1 MWKVKETKRIGDR
14 SFYQVYKELQNG
26 EIVSRGQWE
35 YKTEA
40 EKLADNLNKEEGYYE
55 RIL

>member
-14 SFYQVYKELQNG
+14 SFYKVYKELPNG
-26 EIVSRGQWE
+26 EMVSRGQWE

-55 RIL
+55 HIL